1 MCGFVCVE
9 ECLEGLGVFVRVI
22 RCVCVHA
29 CVRAGR
35 MEEERCAEKLWVLGH
50 QVSFKKVRVHEC
62 VGWCAEDQVSG
73 NCGCVCLRFRK
84 VSMRGAR

>member
-1 MCGFVCVE
+1 VCRGSAEKVCGFVCVE

-35 MEEERCAEKLWVLGH
+35 G
-50 QVSFKKVRVHEC
+50 
-62 VGWCAEDQVSG
+62 
-73 NCGCVCLRFRK
+73 VC
-84 VSMRGAR
+84 